1 MRRVIVS
8 TVLAVL
14 LLTAV
19 GAYVQARRT
28 DAASDPGWAEDAGPP
43 QSVAATPLLSARRAP
58 RWLSAPIAE
67 TRLAQRLSA
76 VADSPEAPERTC
88 LAVYRNGAPVMARH
102 GAELLA
108 PSSLMKIVTAA
119 AILETAGP
127 AATYTTEVFVR
138 ADAAAAAVG
147 GVLVGDVYLVGRGDP
162 VLSTP
167 TYSRRF
173 DEPVPSTDLT
183 DLVGRVADALS
194 ERGITMVEGRVV
206 ADESRFPEEERDYAD
221 ALPGPSG
228 AAVWDRSYVNENAVG
243 PLSALLL
250 NDGFVSFSPS
260 PDPASGRQN
269 VRAADPALHAAEV
282 FAAMLG
288 PRGVTVIEDSA
299 KGTAPALAERLSLG
313 EVESPPMAEIVARML
328 QTDDNTI
335 AEMLLKEI
343 GRRSDGS
350 ARAQA
355 VQGVYDVL
363 QRLMGIA
370 TEGIV
375 VRDGSGLSSQN
386 RLTCDLVGDLLT
398 RTGPLE
404 SVVREMAMSS
414 EDAALWG
421 CPAVAGDDDA
431 RLWVHGG
438 ARDGASSV
446 AGVTVAANDDVL
458 AFATISNTEGLVG
471 DLGLCF
477 DLQQDLIEVATG
489 HPHGRFSGDDLLGP
503 LPATTRP
510 VPAPGAGD
518 GG

>member
-8 TVLAVL
+8 IVLAAL
-14 LLTAV
+14 LVTAV
-19 GAYVQARRT
+19 GAYVQAGRT

-43 QSVAATPLLSARRAP
+43 QSAAGTPLLSARRVP
-58 RWLSAPIAE
+58 RWLSAPISEA
-67 TRLAQRLSA
+67 RLVQRLSA
-76 VADSPEAPERTC
+76 VAASPEAPERTC
-88 LAVYRNGAPVMARH
+88 LVVHRNGAPVAARH
-102 GAELLA
+102 GGELLA

-119 AILETAGP
+119 AILEKAGP

-138 ADAAAAAVG
+138 ADALAAAVG
-147 GVLVGDVYLVGRGDP
+147 GVLVGDLYLVGRGDP

-173 DEPVPSTDLT
+173 AEPVPNTDLT
-183 DLVGRVADALS
+183 DLVGVVADALS
-194 ERGITMVEGRVV
+194 RRGIALVEGSVV
-206 ADESRFPEEERDYAD
+206 ADESRFPEEERDYAGG
-221 ALPGPSG
+221 LPGPEG
-228 AAVWDRSYVNENAVG
+228 AAVWERSYVNENAVG

-250 NDGFVSFSPS
+250 NDGFISFSPS

-288 PRGVTVIEDSA
+288 PRGVIVTADSA
-299 KGTAPALAERLSLG
+299 KGTAPALAERVSLG
-313 EVESPPMAEIVARML
+313 AVESPPMAEIVARML
-328 QTDDNTI
+328 QSDDNTI

-355 VQGVYDVL
+355 VLGVYDVL

-375 VRDGSGLSSQN
+375 VSDGSGLSSQN
-386 RLTCDLVGDLLT
+386 RLTCDLIADLLT
-398 RTGPLE
+398 RDGPLE
-404 SVVREMAMSS
+404 SVAREMALAPG
-414 EDAALWG
+414 DATLWG
-421 CPAVAGDDDA
+421 CPAAAGAENA

-438 ARDGASSV
+438 ARDGMSAV
-446 AGVTVAANDDVL
+446 AGVTVSANDDVL
-458 AFATISNTEGLVG
+458 VFTTISNTEGLAG

-477 DLQQDLIEVATG
+477 DVQRELIEVATG
-489 HPHGRFSGDDLLGP
+489 HPYGRFSGDDLLGP
-503 LPATTRP
+503 LPATTP
-510 VPAPGAGD
+510 TAATSGEGD